1 MSAAGY
7 RRRSPGKPGFF
18 VSGSPKAAAAQKLAR
33 GRVALWTRER
43 IDSLNTI
50 EVRQLQANA
59 LRLGETEIAAL
70 CDEVLGTRPRGRVA
84 ARV

>member
-1 MSAAGY
+1 MNPAGF

-18 VSGSPKAAAAQKLAR
+18 VSGSPKGAVAQKLER
-33 GRVALWTRER
+33 GRAARWTREK
-43 IDSLNTI
+43 IDTLNTI

-59 LRLGETEIAAL
+59 VRLGETEIAAL
-70 CDEVLGTRPRGRVA
+70 CDEVLGSRPRGRVA